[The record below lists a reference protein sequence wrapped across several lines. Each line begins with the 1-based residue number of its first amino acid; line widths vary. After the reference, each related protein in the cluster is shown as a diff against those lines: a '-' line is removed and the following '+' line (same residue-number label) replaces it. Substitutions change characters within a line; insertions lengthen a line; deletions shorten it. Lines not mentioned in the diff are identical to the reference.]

1 MTEKP
6 VLWSFRRCPY
16 AMRARHAVICAGVPV
31 ALREIQLKR
40 KPQMF
45 LETSPSGT
53 VPCLEDAGTVI
64 DESLEI
70 MVWALEQYDPAKL
83 LQMPEAGWALIEEND
98 GPFKRALD
106 HSKYFTRYPDLDRD
120 AERAKA
126 AAFLHG
132 LDQRLDDQNWLFGRT
147 PRLADFAILP
157 FVRQFANSDRAWF
170 DAQPW
175 PNVIRW
181 LEVYLA
187 SAEFEQVMQKHE
199 EWRAPGP

>member
-1 MTEKP
+1 MSGMP
-6 VLWSFRRCPY
+6 ILWSFRRCPY
-16 AMRARHAVICAGVPV
+16 AMRARHAVISAGVPV
-31 ALREIQLKR
+31 QLREIQLKR
-40 KPQMF
+40 KPQAF

-53 VPCLEDAGTVI
+53 VPCLKDADTVL

-70 MVWALEQYDPAKL
+70 MVWALERNDPQGI
-83 LQMPEAGWALIEEND
+83 LQMPDAGWALIEEND

-106 HSKYFTRYPDLDRD
+106 HSKYFTRYPHLDRD

-132 LDQRLDDQNWLFGRT
+132 LDRRLVAQPWLFGDA

-175 PNVIRW
+175 PNVIGW
-181 LEVYLA
+181 LDAYLA
-187 SAEFEQVMQKHE
+187 SAEFGDVMQKHE
-199 EWRAPGP
+199 EWHAPRP